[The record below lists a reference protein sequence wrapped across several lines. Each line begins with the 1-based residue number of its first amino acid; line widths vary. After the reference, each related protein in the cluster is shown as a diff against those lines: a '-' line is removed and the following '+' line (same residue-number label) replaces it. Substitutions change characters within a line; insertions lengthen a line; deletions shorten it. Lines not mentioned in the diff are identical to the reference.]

1 MAESKKE
8 MDDLCAMLSECHLL
22 GNPREWWMD
31 FDATHHVCA
40 NKELFARFTPSQG
53 EEKIYMEKSAIA
65 KVEGTGKGPI
75 PNSLWNLTCIES
87 LDLRDNHLEG
97 PRVPTFTSGLKNL
110 SYLVLSSNS
119 LNGLIPSWAF
129 SLPSLR
135 VLDLSNVD
143 FSLFSNLK
151 QLWYLDLSY
160 NRISLTNEN
169 KVKSTLPE
177 SIMFLLLPACE
188 VNGLDFLRSAK
199 NLYFFDLSNN
209 RIQGKI
215 PNWAWS
221 NWMLSVVGFNLSHNM
236 STSIDGI
243 PASLVSI
250 YLPSNSLQWS
260 VPNISVSLEY
270 YFILNNNLSG
280 EIPSSVCN
288 LTSLKFLDLAR
299 NNLMGAIQGCLGNMS
314 DQLEVMDMQHN
325 SLSGNLQ
332 TTFSFRSQLKSFNL
346 YDNKV
351 EGNIPRSLD
360 NCNELEVLDL
370 GSNRL
375 NDTFPIWLVIHK
387 QSTKSENKLRY
398 EYES

>member
-65 KVEGTGKGPI
+65 KVEGTGKVW
-75 PNSLWNLTCIES
+75 LQM
-87 LDLRDNHLEG
+87 
-97 PRVPTFTSGLKNL
+97 TSGK
-110 SYLVLSSNS
+110 VLT
-119 LNGLIPSWAF
+119 LNN
-129 SLPSLR
+129 
-135 VLDLSNVD
+135 VL
-143 FSLFSNLK
+143 
-151 QLWYLDLSY
+151 
-160 NRISLTNEN
+160 ISLTNEN